1 MYRLGNA
8 LNIIHVF
15 SYSLQLTPWRY
26 FIIMVDLFIKY
37 FIDSDASILIS
48 NSYYHEII
56 LKWSFF
62 SINLFYDSSLF
73 YWFYKFSSNSVLR
86 RILEFLEKI
95 IVTFSIYKL
104 LLWIIFNKKYFY
116 ICNIYYLLNIIWFKI
131 TYTKICNVNNVYKNI
146 KQIYF

>member
-73 YWFYKFSSNSVLR
+73 YWFYKFSSNSVFR
-86 RILEFLEKI
+86 RILELFLEKI

-116 ICNIYYLLNIIWFKI
+116 ILYYLLNIIWFKNTRRYAMKI
-131 TYTKICNVNNVYKNI
+131 MYTKI
-146 KQIYF
+146 

>member
-15 SYSLQLTPWRY
+15 SYSLQLISWRY

-73 YWFYKFSSNSVLR
+73 YWFYKFSSNSVFR
-86 RILEFLEKI
+86 RILELFLEKI

-116 ICNIYYLLNIIWFKI
+116 ILYYLLNIIWFKI

>member
-15 SYSLQLTPWRY
+15 SYSLQLTSWRY

-48 NSYYHEII
+48 NSYHESSSYHEII

-116 ICNIYYLLNIIWFKI
+116 ICNIYYLLNIIWFKNTRRYAMKI
-131 TYTKICNVNNVYKNI
+131 MYTKI
-146 KQIYF
+146 

>member
-73 YWFYKFSSNSVLR
+73 YWFYKFSSNSVFR
-86 RILEFLEKI
+86 RILELFLEKI

-116 ICNIYYLLNIIWFKI
+116 ILYYLLNIIWFKI

>member
-15 SYSLQLTPWRY
+15 SYSLQLISWRY

-116 ICNIYYLLNIIWFKI
+116 ILYYLLNIIWFKNTRRYAMKI
-131 TYTKICNVNNVYKNI
+131 MYTKI
-146 KQIYF
+146 

>member
-73 YWFYKFSSNSVLR
+73 YWFYKFSSNSVFR
-86 RILEFLEKI
+86 RILELFLEKI

-116 ICNIYYLLNIIWFKI
+116 ICNIYYLLNIIWFKNTRRYAMKI
-131 TYTKICNVNNVYKNI
+131 MYTKI
-146 KQIYF
+146 

>member
-116 ICNIYYLLNIIWFKI
+116 ILYYLLNIIWFKI

>member
-15 SYSLQLTPWRY
+15 SYSLQLISWRY

-116 ICNIYYLLNIIWFKI
+116 ILYYLLNIIWFKI

>member
-15 SYSLQLTPWRY
+15 SYSLQLISWRY

-73 YWFYKFSSNSVLR
+73 YWFYKFSSNSVFR
-86 RILEFLEKI
+86 RILELFLEKI

-116 ICNIYYLLNIIWFKI
+116 ILYYLLNIIWFKNTRRYAMKI
-131 TYTKICNVNNVYKNI
+131 MYTKI
-146 KQIYF
+146 

>member
-15 SYSLQLTPWRY
+15 SYSLQLTSWRY

-73 YWFYKFSSNSVLR
+73 YWFYKFSSNSVFR
-86 RILEFLEKI
+86 RILELFLEKI

-116 ICNIYYLLNIIWFKI
+116 ILYYLLNIIWFKI

>member
-116 ICNIYYLLNIIWFKI
+116 ILYYLLNIIWFKNTRRYAMKI
-131 TYTKICNVNNVYKNI
+131 MYTKI
-146 KQIYF
+146 